1 MNHIEERCAVDD
13 VDYHAAVG
21 DALMVLIDGLTPF
34 VERVLSGALPPGV
47 AWTELLR
54 RKGRRKRPRGPVCTG
69 VVTSRSCCGS

>member
-34 VERVLSGALPPGV
+34 VERVLSGALPPCV
-47 AWTELLR
+47 AWTRTAPQER
-54 RKGRRKRPRGPVCTG
+54 RREWSSRRCLPEW
-69 VVTSRSCCGS
+69 

>member
-21 DALMVLIDGLTPF
+21 EALKVLIDGLTPF

-54 RKGRRKRPRGPVCTG
+54 RKDAASGRAAVSTE
-69 VVTSRSCCGS
+69 VATSPSCCAS